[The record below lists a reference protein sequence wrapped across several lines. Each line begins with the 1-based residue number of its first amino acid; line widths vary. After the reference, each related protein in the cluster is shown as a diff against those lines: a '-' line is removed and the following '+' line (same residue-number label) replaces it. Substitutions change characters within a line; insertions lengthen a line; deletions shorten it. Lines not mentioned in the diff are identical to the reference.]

1 MCNVPREVRAAVYGV
16 RQEPDDDV
24 PEDENPVGADEPV
37 RHPVLHE

>member
-16 RQEPDDDV
+16 RQEAAGDV
-24 PEDENPVGADEPV
+24 PEDEKSPDADESV